1 MPSAFDMKNTLFGI
15 ISAGLAFCACAGA
28 VGKSTP
34 AGFTDDLDAACA
46 EGRRERESF
55 MSAVGANRSV
65 CEDDADTWP
74 ALKAAAQD
82 PARFP
87 VCSLF

>member
-1 MPSAFDMKNTLFGI
+1 
-15 ISAGLAFCACAGA
+15 
-28 VGKSTP
+28 
-34 AGFTDDLDAACA
+34 
-46 EGRRERESF
+46 

-87 VCSLF
+87 VFTLF